1 MSSCLSIVGYGVK
14 AYVADW
20 DDGVSVSC
28 AGNGWPHNALWHH

>member
-28 AGNGWPHNALWHH
+28 AAGPTDH